1 MHKFT
6 NAIGIDVSKLT
17 LDLHDHANDLRIQ
30 VDNTTVGFKKIIQWS
45 LKNNSDFSNVFFCFE
60 HTGLYSLPLAVF
72 LTENQIPYAVVPGME
87 IKRSLGISR
96 GKNDQVDAKRI
107 GEYAY
112 LRREKID
119 LYTLPSSNLLELKS
133 LLTLREKMVS
143 QRAGYLASK
152 KEMLDFFKIVKPSS
166 VLFEVQ
172 EKMIKELDTQIDKVE
187 AQIKKIIDK
196 DEHLK
201 KTFQLITSVKGVG
214 LVVGVSLMVYSNC
227 FTTFK
232 DWRKFASY
240 CGIAPFEYVSG
251 TSIKGKKKI
260 HYLANK
266 RIKSLLSNAAT
277 VSIQHNPE
285 MKLYYQ
291 RRLKEGKNKMS
302 TINII
307 RNKVLARV
315 FAVVQRGTP
324 YVNTLKFAA

>member
-1 MHKFT
+1 MQKFT

-17 LDLHDHANDLRIQ
+17 LDLHDHVNDLRIE
-30 VDNTTVGFKKIIQWS
+30 VDNTTAGFKKLIQWS
-45 LKNNSDFSNVFFCFE
+45 QKNNTDFSTVFFCFE
-60 HTGLYSLPLAVF
+60 HTGLYSLPLAIF
-72 LTENQIPYAVVPGME
+72 LTENQVPYAVVPGIE
-87 IKRSLGISR
+87 IKRSVGITR

-107 GEYAY
+107 AEYAY
-112 LRREKID
+112 LRREQIN
-119 LYTLPSSNLLELKS
+119 LYSLPSTNLLELKS
-133 LLTLREKMVS
+133 FLTLREKMVS
-143 QRAGYLASK
+143 QRAGYMASK
-152 KEMLDFFKIVKPSS
+152 KEMLDFFKVVKSSS

-172 EKMIKELDTQIDKVE
+172 EKMINQLDAQIEKVE
-187 AQIKKIIDK
+187 SQIKKIIDK

-201 KTFQLITSVKGVG
+201 KIFQLVTSVKGVG

-240 CGIAPFEYVSG
+240 CGVAPFEYVSG
-251 TSIKGKKKI
+251 TSVKGKTKV

-266 RIKSLLSNAAT
+266 RIKALLSNAAT

-291 RRLKEGKNKMS
+291 KRLKEGKNKMS

-324 YVNTLKFAA
+324 YVNILKFAA